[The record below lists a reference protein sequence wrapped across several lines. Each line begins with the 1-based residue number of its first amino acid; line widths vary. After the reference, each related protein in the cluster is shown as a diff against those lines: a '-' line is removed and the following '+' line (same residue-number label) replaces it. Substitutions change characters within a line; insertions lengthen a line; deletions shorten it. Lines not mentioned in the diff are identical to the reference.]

1 MRQAHGCHVQLQ
13 ILFEKLFKRPVL
25 GVEQQFDAVFR
36 LKIHLTDYTFH
47 QRKKIILQPAH
58 QAVLS
63 AMHCTR
69 N

>member
-13 ILFEKLFKRPVL
+13 TLFEKLFKRPVL
-25 GVEQQFDAVFR
+25 GVAQQFDAVFR
-36 LKIHLTDYTFH
+36 LKIHLTDNASY
-47 QRKKIILQPAH
+47 QGGKIMPQPAH